1 LSGEASII
9 IKIKN
14 YIRYEY
20 SVSKV
25 GVVMDQWGRRGV
37 RWGGVVHNHTHFT
50 YRIFVPDILHIL
62 DYNTILILTIVNG
75 YATKEI
81 SLPILHC
88 IISSEAQ
95 FET

>member
-1 LSGEASII
+1 MF
-9 IKIKN
+9 KITN

-25 GVVMDQWGRRGV
+25 GVVMDKWGR
-37 RWGGVVHNHTHFT
+37 WSGVVHNHTHFT
-50 YRIFVPDILHIL
+50 YRIFVPHTVHDL
-62 DYNTILILTIVNG
+62 DYNTILLTIVNG
-75 YATKEI
+75 HATKEI
-81 SLPILHC
+81 SLPVLHC

>member
-1 LSGEASII
+1 
-9 IKIKN
+9 
-14 YIRYEY
+14 
-20 SVSKV
+20 
-25 GVVMDQWGRRGV
+25 MDQWG

-50 YRIFVPDILHIL
+50 YRIFVPDTLHDL

-75 YATKEI
+75 HVPKEI